1 MMTRKKIIKLSSIS
15 ALAIGNGFTA
25 GKFLLAITID

>member
-1 MMTRKKIIKLSSIS
+1 MMTRKKFIKPSSIS
-15 ALAIGNGFTA
+15 ALAIGSGYTA